1 MDQDYV
7 LVSGPAE
14 DIPSSSSNSSK
25 PYNFPFKS
33 QSPPVELFNRSISST
48 APMPIIGATGN
59 SIGRFGSLDS
69 QNSAPSTS
77 HGSLDLGD
85 AFEQPSTHS
94 LTRIRSLRKCAATIT
109 ELVHERVTKLYTVY
123 KIVRY
128 YYLAITGHHEFLSK
142 FFS

>member
-7 LVSGPAE
+7 LVSGPPV
-14 DIPSSSSNSSK
+14 DMPSSSSSSSK

-94 LTRIRSLRKCAATIT
+94 LTRIRSLRKCAATVA

-123 KIVRY
+123 KQSRIIIVMS
-128 YYLAITGHHEFLSK
+128 F
-142 FFS
+142 